1 MSDFTSPWQGYDFS
15 GLSAALSRIQ
25 EITRPALEALQNNQS
40 TLQPIVEALEQYKP
54 KVEEIGQVLL
64 HVSRRFS
71 AIEKMGDAQFVFW
84 DYMTEEYVD
93 AIVDSENINKTLRE
107 QMIRERFSKVY
118 RTIDKTL
125 SSAVMHIHYNSAKY
139 CSIYAIGYTDDFAK
153 AEDQTYRKVDA
164 MMQRDWY
171 FSTKAFTE
179 FKEKLQNRIR
189 WNYSG
194 HTEILVLQNNPGQ
207 RNVLN
212 FHNYVAIDVNK
223 GIREGYID
231 SFESFMESLIRSS
244 KRRVTAK
251 EAICDV
257 RNARVSV
264 KDILAEAINDCKKV
278 PTPIKRIAK
287 DRLFYRCANTIL

>member
-1 MSDFTSPWQGYDFS
+1 MELF
-15 GLSAALSRIQ
+15 R
-25 EITRPALEALQNNQS
+25 
-40 TLQPIVEALEQYKP
+40 
-54 KVEEIGQVLL
+54 
-64 HVSRRFS
+64 
-71 AIEKMGDAQFVFW
+71 
-84 DYMTEEYVD
+84 
-93 AIVDSENINKTLRE
+93 
-107 QMIRERFSKVY
+107 
-118 RTIDKTL
+118 
-125 SSAVMHIHYNSAKY
+125 
-139 CSIYAIGYTDDFAK
+139 
-153 AEDQTYRKVDA
+153 TYRNTRFA
-164 MMQRDWY
+164 
-171 FSTKAFTE
+171 
-179 FKEKLQNRIR
+179 
-189 WNYSG
+189 
-194 HTEILVLQNNPGQ
+194 NNPGQ